1 MEFINYYLE
10 RGFGTMNKNDVEVY
24 VFNELTKDPKY
35 VGFTDY
41 QFSRELRI
49 PQAKVKRLRY
59 EADLVYGGRN
69 NASYRKLFMDVLV
82 KAVPKQGNHNR
93 IQFVMEDKGLYMY
106 IDNELKKGGRFSDRS
121 FNSEVMEIS
130 IDDLAY
136 VLDACL
142 FPAEE
147 KEVIIA
153 QYKQKTQKDI
163 SFREIL
169 IEVMKGF
176 ANGIGNAS
184 GVTAWSFMTSNILNL
199 IPLL

>member
-147 KEVIIA
+147 KEVIIT